1 MKILVLGGT
10 GTVGSLVVQGLQ
22 AKAVEFGV
30 HTRDAAKAKAR
41 FPKAAVHTGDLVEPA
56 TVREIF
62 RGYDGV
68 FMLNHTAT
76 TETHEA
82 LMCLDGAMLNG
93 VERFVYMTIHDL
105 EKAPHLPH
113 FGAKLPVEEALKRSK
128 MEWTII
134 RPNNFHQNDYW
145 FKDALLQHNVYPQPL
160 GSKGLHR
167 VDVRDIAEA
176 SVIALTQSGHAGQV
190 YDLVGPDRI
199 TGPRCAELLEPGLG
213 QDHCL
218 RRRRHGRLGE
228 DKFTVVPGIPR
239 LRLPFD
245 VRVLPTRRP
254 AGHTASHRAPWQAS
268 RPCATQLRSVR
279 RRNCQ
284 DLEGIGPQRHQRGL
298 TEAGRQDPDDA
309 TPPGARVA
317 V

>member
-1 MKILVLGGT
+1 MKVLVLGAT

-22 AKAVEFGV
+22 AKGVEVGV
-30 HTRDAAKAKAR
+30 HTRDAAKAEAR
-41 FPKAAVHTGDLVEPA
+41 FPEAAVHTGDLVEPA
-56 TVREIF
+56 TVRDIF

-68 FMLNHTAT
+68 FLLNHTVT

-93 VERFVYMTIHDL
+93 VKKFVYMTIHDL
-105 EKAPHLPH
+105 EKALHLPH

-128 MEWTII
+128 MEWTLI

-145 FKDALLQHNVYPQPL
+145 FKDALLQYNVYPQPL

-199 TGPRCAELLEPGLG
+199 TGPRCAELWSKALG
-213 QDHCL
+213 KTIAY
-218 RRRRHGRLGE
+218 GGE
-228 DKFTVVPGIPR
+228 DMDVWEKTNSQWFPAFVAFDYR
-239 LRLPFD
+239 LMYEFFQREGLLATPQAIDRLSK
-245 VRVLPTRRP
+245 LL
-254 AGHTASHRAPWQAS
+254 GHTP
-268 RPCATQLRSVR
+268 RSY
-279 RRNCQ
+279 
-284 DLEGIGPQRHQRGL
+284 
-298 TEAGRQDPDDA
+298 EAFVDETAKMWKG
-309 TPPGARVA
+309 
-317 V
+317 